1 MAEYVLR
8 EVSEKEHTRVDER
21 LNHHERWL
29 GEHEGKIDTLI
40 KSDAT
45 NTNEIK
51 NLCNGLDKQSQA
63 IGNQTKAIWGLVVSI
78 LLVLV
83 GFFVWYVQN
92 K

>member
-1 MAEYVLR
+1 MSDIYVKAD
-8 EVSEKEHTRVDER
+8 VCDKVHKRVDER
-21 LNHHERWL
+21 LDHHEHWL
-29 GEHEGKIDTLI
+29 GEHEVKIDRLE

-51 NLCNGLDKQSQA
+51 NLCNRIGSQ
-63 IGNQTKAIWGLVVSI
+63 TTAIWGLVCAIVS
-78 LLVLV
+78 VLV

>member
-1 MAEYVLR
+1 MQDVCAE
-8 EVSEKEHTRVDER
+8 KHKRVDER

-29 GEHEGKIDTLI
+29 GEHEGKIDTLE

-51 NLCNGLDKQSQA
+51 NLCSRIGSQ
-63 IGNQTKAIWGLVVSI
+63 TTAIWGLVGSI
-78 LLVLV
+78 FMVLV

-92 K
+92 RLGG

>member
-1 MAEYVLR
+1 MSDIYVKAD
-8 EVSEKEHTRVDER
+8 VCDKVHKRVDER
-21 LNHHERWL
+21 LDHHEHWL
-29 GEHEGKIDTLI
+29 E

-51 NLCNGLDKQSQA
+51 NLCNRIGSQ
-63 IGNQTKAIWGLVVSI
+63 TTAIWGLVCAIVS
-78 LLVLV
+78 VLV